1 MKKILFALAFLLLA
15 TSVFAANVDRSMP
28 QRVDPS
34 STFTVTFTINPEGT
48 LSAFDIADFVPSSWT
63 LNDWSVSGYSRSDVT
78 YDSQVREYQGQT
90 RNGLHWALNKSF
102 SSPITLSYTMTA
114 PGITGTYEF
123 IAVWTYPGGFNSKT
137 SSLVVGTAAPGP
149 TPAPAPSPSPAP
161 TPAPL
166 PTPGTP
172 GVPDYTVGL
181 VILVIIIIA
190 GAVYMLRRKPKKASA

>member
-15 TSVFAANVDRSMP
+15 TSVFAASVDRSMP

-34 STFTVTFTINPEGT
+34 STYTVTFTINPEGT

-102 SSPITLSYTMTA
+102 SNPVTLSYTMTA
-114 PGITGTYEF
+114 QASTGSYEF

-137 SSLVVGTAAPGP
+137 SSLTVGAAPSTPSTP
-149 TPAPAPSPSPAP
+149 TTPS
-161 TPAPL
+161 TP
-166 PTPGTP
+166 
-172 GVPDYTVGL
+172 
-181 VILVIIIIA
+181 
-190 GAVYMLRRKPKKASA
+190 